1 MLDPARRRGAEK
13 AEACL
18 GASSL
23 LGPPEDLS
31 TVEKLQARLRRLPL
45 HPTTKVSV
53 WPCAVA
59 VCAVYRGSLQTRR
72 PQPHSSHSR
81 CHLRFFD
88 FPTLTKSVSK
98 LTGLSQGNIRE
109 KSTFLFPFR
118 LRRLQN
124 RHRLCSLLDCPWRCP
139 PLRRCR
145 RLRRRVFWLP
155 APLLLLL
162 LWTSCL

>member
-1 MLDPARRRGAEK
+1 LLS
-13 AEACL
+13 L

-23 LGPPEDLS
+23 PGPPEDLS
-31 TVEKLQARLRRLPL
+31 TVEELQGRLPFHL
-45 HPTTKVSV
+45 TTKVSV

-59 VCAVYRGSLQTRR
+59 VCAVYRGGPLQTRR
-72 PQPHSSHSR
+72 PQPHSFHTR
-81 CHLRFFD
+81 CRLRFFD
-88 FPTLTKSVSK
+88 FPALTKSVSK
-98 LTGLSQGNIRE
+98 LTGLSQENISLGK

-124 RHRLCSLLDCPWRCP
+124 CHRLRSLLDCPRRCP

-145 RLRRRVFWLP
+145 RLRCRVFWLP
-155 APLLLLL
+155 APLLSLL